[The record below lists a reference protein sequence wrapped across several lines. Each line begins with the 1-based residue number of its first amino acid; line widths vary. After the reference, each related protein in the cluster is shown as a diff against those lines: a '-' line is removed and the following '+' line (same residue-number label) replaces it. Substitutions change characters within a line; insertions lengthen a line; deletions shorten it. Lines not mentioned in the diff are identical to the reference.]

1 MSVNNTTHEPEHG
14 PLAGFT
20 VGVTAARRADELG
33 TLLTRRGAAVLH
45 APALRIVPLADDSEL
60 LTLTEQLIDHAP
72 DVVIATTAIGFRGWV
87 EAADGWGL
95 GEALLSR
102 LQGVELLARGPKV
115 KGAIR
120 AAGLT
125 EEWSPTSESMAEV
138 LDRLLAEGVQGR
150 RIAIQLHGEP
160 LPGFVEALR
169 AGGADVVGVPVYR
182 WMPPED
188 ITPLD
193 RLIDATV
200 GRGVDAL
207 AFTSAPAAA
216 SLLSRAEERG
226 MLPGL
231 LAALG
236 HDVLSACVGPVT
248 ALPLQAHGIDTAQ
261 PERFRLGPLV
271 QLICRE
277 LPNRAR
283 TLPVAGR
290 SVEIRGHACRGRR
303 RAAPRAARG
312 HVPAA
317 GAGPPSGLGRLPG
330 GPPPGTAGLR
340 PRRTRRR
347 NGDGPPARL
356 PRRAQPHPDG
366 GQARL
371 PPGAGPGGGHEV
383 RGRVTPAAPGDA
395 RTPASPTTVAGGGV
409 PGRSPQGVERSH
421 PEEVPVPERSAPEET
436 PRRGTDPEAPRTHRP
451 QKPPASPATMA
462 EGDAPARHRPQ
473 SPRTARGAGLPGRRT
488 GPTGAEWSKR
498 RTPRQRRPVPFCRR
512 GDHGEPP

>member
-1 MSVNNTTHEPEHG
+1 MLTGSALRITSTAVLRAGYAMSVNNAKQEEAQPEPQPDPQHG

-60 LTLTEQLIDHAP
+60 LATTKQLIDHAP

-95 GEALLSR
+95 GEALLAR

-138 LDRLLAEGVQGR
+138 LDRLLAEGVAGR
-150 RIAIQLHGEP
+150 RVAIQLHGEP

-169 AGGADVVGVPVYR
+169 AGGAEVVGVPVYR

-188 ITPLD
+188 IAPLD
-193 RLIDATV
+193 RLIDATLS
-200 GRGVDAL
+200 RGVDAL

-216 SLLSRAEERG
+216 SLLSRAEDRG
-226 MLPGL
+226 LLPDL
-231 LAALG
+231 LAALS

-248 ALPLQAHGIDTAQ
+248 ALPLQAHGIDTVQ
-261 PERFRLGPLV
+261 PDRFRLGPLV

-277 LPNRAR
+277 LPGRAR

-290 SVEIRGHACRGRR
+290 SIEIRGHA
-303 RAAPRAARG
+303 
-312 HVPAA
+312 VVV
-317 GAGPPSGLGRLPG
+317 
-330 GPPPGTAGLR
+330 
-340 PRRTRRR
+340 
-347 NGDGPPARL
+347 DGEL
-356 PRRAQPHPDG
+356 
-366 GQARL
+366 
-371 PPGAGPGGGHEV
+371 
-383 RGRVTPAAPGDA
+383 
-395 RTPASPTTVAGGGV
+395 
-409 PGRSPQGVERSH
+409 
-421 PEEVPVPERSAPEET
+421 
-436 PRRGTDPEAPRTHRP
+436 
-451 QKPPASPATMA
+451 
-462 EGDAPARHRPQ
+462 
-473 SPRTARGAGLPGRRT
+473 
-488 GPTGAEWSKR
+488 
-498 RTPRQRRPVPFCRR
+498 RPVPPAGMSLLRALVRR
-512 GDHGEPP
+512 PGWVVSRADLLRALPGSGRDEHAVETAMARLRTSLGTPNLIQTVVKRGYRLALDPSADTKYADT